1 MSKQVFKNIVQAA
14 LSLVVNTAEAEHCN
28 TNELT
33 KAVLSNSASNVCF
46 FKREL
51 GGLRAESSSCSY
63 FQELLIA

>member
-46 FKREL
+46 LK
-51 GGLRAESSSCSY
+51 GS
-63 FQELLIA
+63 